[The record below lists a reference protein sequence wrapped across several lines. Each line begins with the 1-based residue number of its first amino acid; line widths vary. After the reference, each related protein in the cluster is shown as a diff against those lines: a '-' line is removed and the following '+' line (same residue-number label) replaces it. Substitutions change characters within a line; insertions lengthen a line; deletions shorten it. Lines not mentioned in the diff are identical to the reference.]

1 MLDNYFNELNKRE
14 QQAYLYGRS
23 EYEVEIV
30 KWLNTKYDEITQETK
45 LGVSAE
51 VVLNNFMASLSDK
64 IQIEVWEGQNKKQ
77 FMEDKQNVEWKT
89 EGNSREVRGYLQSC

>member
-77 FMEDKQNVEWKT
+77 LMGDKQNVK
-89 EGNSREVRGYLQSC
+89 

>member
-1 MLDNYFNELNKRE
+1 MLDNYFNELNKCE

-77 FMEDKQNVEWKT
+77 LMEDKQNVK
-89 EGNSREVRGYLQSC
+89 